1 MGTNW
6 RGWSAG
12 GGQMLFLES
21 LGAMRSPGL
30 VLNANMVYLLQPA
43 AINRPCNYTHVLE
56 ERICRNS
63 LSKER
68 PETQPRSRCA
78 ALDPPSPHFQR
89 VSIEYVVREC
99 HKTVCVCVCVVC
111 LRAPRASFMLSGG
124 GLVDSARSASRLLAW
139 LLRRDRKQR

>member
-1 MGTNW
+1 MFSNPVADDGNKLE
-6 RGWSAG
+6 RLVCRR
-12 GGQMLFLES
+12 GQMLFLER

-43 AINRPCNYTHVLE
+43 AINRPCNYIHVHE

-68 PETQPRSRCA
+68 PATQPRSRCA

-99 HKTVCVCVCVVC
+99 HKTVCVCVWCVSVLLERHLC
-111 LRAPRASFMLSGG
+111 SAEE
-124 GLVDSARSASRLLAW
+124 DSLILLGQHPGCW
-139 LLRRDRKQR
+139 CGC